1 MSGLVGVREEAGVWT
16 FEAPDEAATLAIAA
30 AQAAWLQPGDFVGLT
45 GDLGA
50 GKTAFARALI
60 RVLAEAPELEAP
72 SPTFTLMQVYDA
84 PRGPVVHADFYR
96 LRGPTELANLGWE
109 EAVDGAI
116 AIVEWPEKV
125 AEALPADRL
134 EVDIRFD
141 PNRGPEFRSL
151 KLRGFGAI
159 ASRLALALGVARII
173 ERAGWSDARREFLQG
188 DASVRA
194 YEWLIKPSGETA
206 ILMISPPRPEGPIL
220 RFGRPYA
227 AIAKLSPDIRAFI
240 AMADGLRGLGYS
252 APALIAYSIDEGLA
266 LIEDFGSATIAQNG
280 VPDGARYAPAIALLA
295 DLHGRELPPSLSA
308 GEEPY
313 ELPAY
318 DIEAMLVEVELALDW
333 YAPAIARVTPPSG
346 ARMQFLAIWREL
358 LQPILAEPA
367 TWTLRD
373 YHSPNLHWLPD
384 RQGLKRI
391 GLIDFQDAVI
401 GPPAYDVV
409 SLLQDARVD
418 VPEDLEMRLAA
429 LYMRRRA
436 AADPAFDAQRFAAA
450 YAAMGAQRATKILG
464 LFARLNKRDGK
475 PDYLRHLPRIERYL
489 ARNLA
494 HPLLRPLALWYQDHL
509 PRALGPLPDKS
520 DPEP

>member
-1 MSGLVGVREEAGVWT
+1 MNSLAGVREEAGVWS
-16 FEAPDEAATLAIAA
+16 FASPDEAATFAIAA
-30 AQAAWLQPGDFVGLT
+30 AQAAWLEPDDFVALI

-50 GKTAFARALI
+50 GKTAFARGLI
-60 RVLAEAPELEAP
+60 RALAEAPELEAP
-72 SPTFTLMQVYDA
+72 SPTFTLMQVYEA
-84 PRGPVVHADFYR
+84 LRGPVVHADFYR

-125 AEALPADRL
+125 AQALPADRL

-141 PNRGPEFRSL
+141 AKRGPDFRL
-151 KLRGFGAI
+151 LTLRGFGAI
-159 ASRLALALGVARII
+159 RPRLTLALGVARLL
-173 ERAGWSDARREFLQG
+173 ERSGWSDASRQFLQG
-188 DASVRA
+188 DASIRA
-194 YEWLIKPSGETA
+194 YERLTKPTGETA
-206 ILMISPPRPEGPIL
+206 ILMISPPRPDGPIL
-220 RFGRPYA
+220 RFGKPYA

-240 AMADGLRGLGYS
+240 AMAAGLRDLGYS
-252 APALIAYSIDEGLA
+252 APALIDYSVGEGLA
-266 LIEDFGSATIAQNG
+266 LIEDFGSTTIAQSG

-295 DLHGRELPPSLSA
+295 DLHGRDLPPSLSA

-313 ELPAY
+313 ELPVY
-318 DIEAMLVEVELALDW
+318 DIEAMLVEVELVLDW

-358 LQPILAEPA
+358 LGPILAELT

-373 YHSPNLHWLPD
+373 YHSPNLHWLAE

-418 VPEDLEMRLAA
+418 VPEEMEMTLLIRYVRARLKDDGKFDTAGFTQ
-429 LYMRRRA
+429 LYA
-436 AADPAFDAQRFAAA
+436 TLAV
-450 YAAMGAQRATKILG
+450 QRATKILG
-464 LFARLNKRDGK
+464 IFARLDRRDGK
-475 PDYLRHLPRIERYL
+475 PQYLRHMPRLWRYL
-489 ARNLA
+489 QRSLA
-494 HPLLRPLALWYQDHL
+494 HPSLALLKDWYDANV
-509 PRALGPLPDKS
+509 PARD
-520 DPEP
+520 EI

>member
-1 MSGLVGVREEAGVWT
+1 MIGFAGVKAEAGVWT

-30 AQAAWLQPGDFVGLT
+30 AQAAWLEPGDFVGLA

-50 GKTAFARALI
+50 GKTAFARGLI
-60 RVLAEAPELEAP
+60 RAIAEAPELEAP

-96 LRGPTELANLGWE
+96 LRGATELANLGWD
-109 EAVDGAI
+109 EAIDGAI

-134 EVDIRFD
+134 EIDIRFD
-141 PNRGPEFRSL
+141 PSRGPEFRL
-151 KLRGFGAI
+151 FRLRGFGAM
-159 ASRLALALGVARII
+159 ASRLGLALGVARLI
-173 ERAGWSDARREFLQG
+173 ERAGFSDARREFLQG
-188 DASVRA
+188 DASIRA
-194 YEWLIKPSGETA
+194 YERLTRPTGETA
-206 ILMISPPRPEGPIL
+206 ILMISPPRPDGPVL
-220 RFGRPYA
+220 RFGKPYA

-240 AMADGLRGLGYS
+240 AMDEGLRSLGYS
-252 APALIAYSIDEGLA
+252 APALIAYSVEEGLA

-280 VPDGARYAPAIALLA
+280 APDGARYAPAIALLA
-295 DLHGRELPPSLSA
+295 DLHGRDLPPTLSA
-308 GEEPY
+308 GDEPY
-313 ELPAY
+313 EPPVY
-318 DIEAMLVEVELALDW
+318 DIEAMLVEVELVLDW
-333 YAPAIARVTPPSG
+333 YAPAIARATPPSG
-346 ARMQFLAIWREL
+346 ARMQFLGLWREL
-358 LQPILAEPA
+358 LQPILAEPT

-429 LYMRRRA
+429 LYMRRRTS
-436 AADPAFDAQRFAAA
+436 ADPAFDTQKFAAA

-464 LFARLNKRDGK
+464 LFARLDKRDGK
-475 PDYLRHLPRIERYL
+475 ADYLRHLPRIERYL
-489 ARNLA
+489 KRNLA
-494 HPLLRPLALWYQDHL
+494 HPLLQPLALWYQNHL
-509 PRALGPLPDKS
+509 PRALGPLPDES
-520 DPEP
+520 

>member
-1 MSGLVGVREEAGVWT
+1 VIGFAGVREEAGVWI

-30 AQAAWLQPGDFVGLT
+30 AQAGWLEPGDFVALI

-50 GKTAFARALI
+50 GKTAFARGLI
-60 RVLAEAPELEAP
+60 RALAEASELETP
-72 SPTFTLMQVYDA
+72 SPTFTLMQIYDA

-96 LRGPTELANLGWE
+96 LRGPTELANLGWD

-125 AEALPADRL
+125 AQALPVDRL
-134 EVDIRFD
+134 EVDIRMD
-141 PNRGPEFRSL
+141 ASRGPDFRL
-151 KLRGFGAI
+151 VTLRGFGAI
-159 ASRLALALGVARII
+159 SPRLSLALGVARLL
-173 ERAGWSDARREFLQG
+173 ERAGWSDASREFLQG
-188 DASVRA
+188 DASIRA
-194 YEWLIKPSGETA
+194 YERLTKPTGETA
-206 ILMISPPRPEGPIL
+206 ILMISPPRQDGPIL
-220 RFGRPYA
+220 RFGKPYA

-240 AMADGLRGLGYS
+240 AVDEGLGGLGYS
-252 APALIAYSIDEGLA
+252 SPAIIAYSIDEGLA
-266 LIEDFGSATIAQNG
+266 LTEDFGSATIAENG
-280 VPDGARYAPAIALLA
+280 APDGARYAPAIALLA
-295 DLHGRELPPSLSA
+295 DLHGRDLPPSLSA
-308 GEEPY
+308 GEESY
-313 ELPAY
+313 ELPVY

-333 YAPAIARVTPPSG
+333 YAPAVARTPPSG

-358 LQPILAEPA
+358 LQPILVQPT

-373 YHSPNLHWLPD
+373 YHSPNLHWLAD

-401 GPPAYDVV
+401 GPPAYDVA

-429 LYMRRRA
+429 LYMRRRT
-436 AADPAFDAQRFAAA
+436 AADPGFDAQKFAAA

-464 LFARLNKRDGK
+464 LFARLDKRDHK
-475 PDYLRHLPRIERYL
+475 PEYLRHLPRIERYL

-494 HPLLRPLALWYQDHL
+494 HPLLQPLAVWYQNHL
-509 PRALGPLPDKS
+509 PRALGPLPVNS
-520 DPEP
+520 DPES

>member
-1 MSGLVGVREEAGVWT
+1 MNGLAGVREEAGVWT
-16 FEAPDEAATLAIAA
+16 FEAPDEATTLAIAA
-30 AQAAWLQPGDFVGLT
+30 VQAAWLKPGDFVGLT

-50 GKTAFARALI
+50 GKTAFARGLI

-96 LRGPTELANLGWE
+96 LRGPTELANLGWD
-109 EAVDGAI
+109 EAIDGAI
-116 AIVEWPEKV
+116 ALVEWPERV
-125 AEALPADRL
+125 EEALPADRL

-141 PNRGPEFRSL
+141 PGRGSDFRL
-151 KLRGFGAI
+151 LLLRGFGAV
-159 ASRLALALGVARII
+159 APRLALALGVARLLD
-173 ERAGWSDARREFLQG
+173 RAGWSDARREFLQG
-188 DASVRA
+188 DASIRA
-194 YEWLIKPSGETA
+194 YERLIKPSGETA
-206 ILMISPPRPEGPIL
+206 ILMISPQRPDGPIL
-220 RFGRPYA
+220 RFGKPYA

-240 AMADGLRGLGYS
+240 AMDEGLRSLGYS
-252 APALIAYSIDEGLA
+252 APALIARSVDEGLA
-266 LIEDFGSATIAQNG
+266 LIEDFGSVTIAEHG

-295 DLHGRELPPSLSA
+295 DLHGRDLPSSLSA

-313 ELPAY
+313 ELPIY

-333 YAPAIARVTPPSG
+333 YAPAIARVTTPSG
-346 ARMQFLAIWREL
+346 ARMQFLAIWREI
-358 LQPILAEPA
+358 LQPILVEPGA
-367 TWTLRD
+367 WTLRD
-373 YHSPNLHWLPD
+373 YHSPNLYWLPD

-391 GLIDFQDAVI
+391 GLIDFQDAVM

-429 LYMRRRA
+429 LYMRRRT
-436 AADPAFDAQRFAAA
+436 AADPAFDAQKFAAA

-464 LFARLNKRDGK
+464 LFARLDKRDGK
-475 PDYLRHLPRIERYL
+475 PHYLRHLPRIERYL
-489 ARNLA
+489 NRNLA
-494 HPLLRPLALWYQDHL
+494 HPLLQPLALWYQNHL

-520 DPEP
+520 DP